1 MTSHTAALVA
11 WRVEGMI
18 ITRSPM
24 TVISLIPI
32 FGNQRYIVTLVSCHS
47 NKMIGRKRFV
57 NGERNAI
64 HKHQNFGQEDSFLNL
79 RPYLIYLFTGILNS
93 QDNCPTTYNPL
104 QEDKDGDTVG
114 DKCDNCPSRMNSR
127 QVKKRKYKQTT
138 KQTKDKTT

>member
-1 MTSHTAALVA
+1 
-11 WRVEGMI
+11 
-18 ITRSPM
+18 
-24 TVISLIPI
+24 
-32 FGNQRYIVTLVSCHS
+32 
-47 NKMIGRKRFV
+47 MIGRKRFV
-57 NGERNAI
+57 NGESNVI

-127 QVKKRKYKQTT
+127 QVKKKENTNKQPN
-138 KQTKDKTT
+138 KQKIKQHEQSNILTIWVMYLDAEIRRFPAKLLSEERLPQGLDPLLPYTNM